1 MIYSEG
7 ERGFM
12 GGRRRVETLPHGVD
26 DVDHVDADVDADV
39 EVDRPLLLA
48 PLLATP

>member
-12 GGRRRVETLPHGVD
+12 GGRRRVETLPHVVD
-26 DVDHVDADVDADV
+26 DDVDADV